1 MNLLLV
7 VTFVFFVVA
16 PAGVAIKLIDKER
29 HETRIL

>member
-16 PAGVAIKLIDKER
+16 PAGIAIKMMGREK
-29 HETRIL
+29 HAV